1 MKVFIPSVVIA
12 GATFLFAVWCQAEQ
26 PITPRDQT
34 MQALPASSSPAPALA
49 YAPPHRGAPAPGRRI
64 GGGTRS
70 FGKKGPLVS
79 VLAPDHMGLTV
90 QEQPALYWYVSE
102 TVTTPVEIEVTLIE
116 EDGIKPVLKTRI
128 PSPVGPGI
136 QRVNL
141 AEHQVHLT
149 PGARYEWSVSLV
161 LDPKRRSRD
170 IVASGGIER
179 VANGSLDVVPG
190 ENLPKSELP
199 GAYAQAGLW
208 YDTIASVSD
217 LIDTSPTDPA
227 FRQQR
232 ATLLETA
239 GLKEASA
246 FDRETK

>member
-1 MKVFIPSVVIA
+1 MKVFIPSVVLA
-12 GATFLFAVWCQAEQ
+12 SATFLVAVWCQAEQ
-26 PITPRDQT
+26 PIAPRDQT
-34 MQALPASSSPAPALA
+34 TQTTATSSSPASALA
-49 YAPPHRGAPAPGRRI
+49 YAPPHRGAPAPGHRI

-70 FGKKGPLVS
+70 FGQKGPLVS
-79 VLAPDHMGLTV
+79 VLAPDHVGLTIH
-90 QEQPALYWYVSE
+90 EQPSLYWYVSE
-102 TVTTPVEIEVTLIE
+102 SVTTPVEVEITLIE
-116 EDGIKPVLKTRI
+116 ADGVKPVLKARI

-141 AEHQVHLT
+141 AEHGIHLT
-149 PGARYEWSVSLV
+149 QGAHYEWSVALV

-179 VANGSLDVVPG
+179 VAKGSLGAVPS
-190 ENLPKSELP
+190 ENLPKAELP

-232 ATLLETA
+232 ATLLDTA

-246 FDRETK
+246 FDRGK